1 MSGRPNTLLKDAL
14 STCRGAFA
22 AVVVFSLCINLLLL
36 TAPLYMLQI
45 FDRVITSRST
55 DTLLYLT
62 LVALVA
68 LAVLAAL
75 EMVRTVLMVR
85 LSTWLDS
92 RLSGTILTGSVMASL
107 DQPGRPSVQGLRD
120 FSSIRSFITGPG
132 IFPILDAPWTPI
144 FLAVIFM
151 MHPALGWLALVGA
164 IVLFAMGVLNEVV
177 TRSLLLQSGATS
189 INALRHAEAA
199 ARNANVVEAMGMMPN
214 LIRRWQERNGQALQ
228 LQARASGRAGGITA
242 VSKLIRQGLQIG
254 VLGVG
259 AWLVLSN
266 ETTPGVMIAASILM
280 SRALAPVEQAI
291 GTWKSA
297 IATREAYQRVKRQLE
312 AMPSRGHSLPLPT
325 PQGRLLVEG
334 VSHFYPGMSEATL
347 RNINFSLE
355 PGEAL
360 GLIGPTA
367 AGKTTLANLLVGIS
381 RPRLGHV
388 RLDGADVADWEAD
401 DLGRHVG
408 FLPQDIELFQGTVG
422 ENIARMAEAESEPVI
437 AAAQLAGV
445 HEMILQ
451 LPHGYATEIGD
462 DGAALSGGQRQR
474 IGLARAVFGN
484 PPFVVLDEPNAH
496 LDSPGEEALAKTI
509 EMLKEQGTTLVVIAH
524 RPTILSHVDKVLL
537 LHAGAVQSFGSRDDV
552 LGSVTRLR
560 PPQDAT
566 NG

>member
-1 MSGRPNTLLKDAL
+1 
-14 STCRGAFA
+14 
-22 AVVVFSLCINLLLL
+22 
-36 TAPLYMLQI
+36 MLQV

-85 LSTWLDS
+85 MSSWLDS

-107 DQPGRPSVQGLRD
+107 DRPGRPSVQGLRD
-120 FSSIRSFITGPG
+120 FASIRSFVTGPG

-164 IVLFAMGVLNEVV
+164 IVLFAMGVLNEVT
-177 TRSLLLQSGATS
+177 TRKLLLQSGRSA
-189 INALRHAEAA
+189 IDALRQAEAA
-199 ARNANVVEAMGMMPN
+199 ARNANVVESMGMMPN
-214 LIRRWQERNGQALQ
+214 LVRRWQERNGDALQ

-242 VSKLIRQGLQIG
+242 LSKLIRQGLQIG

-259 AWLVLSN
+259 AWLVLRN

-297 IATREAYQRVKRQLE
+297 IATRDAYHRVKRHLE
-312 AMPSRGHSLPLPT
+312 DMPARGQFMPLPT
-325 PQGRLLVEG
+325 PEGQLLVEG
-334 VSHFYPGMSEATL
+334 VSHFYPGLSEATL
-347 RNINFSLE
+347 RNISFSLE

-367 AGKTTLANLLVGIS
+367 AGKTTLANLLVGLS

-401 DLGRHVG
+401 DLGRHIG
-408 FLPQDIELFQGTVG
+408 FLPQDIELFDGTVG
-422 ENIARMAEAESEPVI
+422 ENIARMGEAQSDQVI

-445 HEMILQ
+445 HEMVLQ
-451 LPHGYATEIGD
+451 LPNGYETEIGD
-462 DGAALSGGQRQR
+462 DGASLSGGQRQR
-474 IGLARAVFGN
+474 IGLARAIFGD
-484 PPFVVLDEPNAH
+484 PPFVVLDEPNSH
-496 LDSPGEEALAKTI
+496 LDATGEEALANTLAK
-509 EMLKEQGTTLVVIAH
+509 LKERGTTLVIIAH
-524 RPTILSHVDKVLL
+524 RPTILNQVDKVLL
-537 LHAGAVQSFGSRDDV
+537 LHGGAIQSFGPRDEV

-560 PPQDAT
+560 PPQGAT